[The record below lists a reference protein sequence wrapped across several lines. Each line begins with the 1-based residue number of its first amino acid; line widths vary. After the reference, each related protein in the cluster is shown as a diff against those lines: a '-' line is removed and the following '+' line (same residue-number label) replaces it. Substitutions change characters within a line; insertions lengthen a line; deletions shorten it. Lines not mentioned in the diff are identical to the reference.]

1 MAALAQHGAVIF
13 FTDALCGSFHACRV
27 GDLHAGEDLS
37 LRDIGGDDLCH
48 GQQLFGQRLHG
59 VIPQQLGTGSGYH
72 HGIHHDMLC
81 VVAVQLLSNYPDQ
94 LSRGYHADLDGVRVD
109 VGENGIDLLR
119 QKFRGGFKNA
129 GNTGGVLGG
138 QGGDGG
144 HGLDIGLNAGA
155 AAGIAAGNGQC
166 GFHSNNF
173 LCIKMRKCPQGDISA
188 C

>member
-1 MAALAQHGAVIF
+1 
-13 FTDALCGSFHACRV
+13 
-27 GDLHAGEDLS
+27 
-37 LRDIGGDDLCH
+37 
-48 GQQLFGQRLHG
+48 
-59 VIPQQLGTGSGYH
+59 
-72 HGIHHDMLC
+72 MLC
-81 VVAVQLLSNYPDQ
+81 VVAAQLFGNYPDQ

-109 VGENGIDLLR
+109 VGKNGVDLLR

-138 QGGDGG
+138 QGGDGAHGIHAVGG